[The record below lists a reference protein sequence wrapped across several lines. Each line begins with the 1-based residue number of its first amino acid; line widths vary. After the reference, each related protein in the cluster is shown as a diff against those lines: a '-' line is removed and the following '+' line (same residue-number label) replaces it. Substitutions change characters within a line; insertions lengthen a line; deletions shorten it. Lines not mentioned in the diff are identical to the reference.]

1 MPVNG
6 MNFTGSFLNTY
17 FVAAAPVEL
26 KAALL
31 SAEERYGRWLR
42 FAIPGALLVVII
54 GAIGVVVAA

>member
-1 MPVNG
+1 

-31 SAEERYGRWLR
+31 AALLSAEERYGRWLR
-42 FAIPGALLVVII
+42 FEIPGALLVVII
-54 GAIGVVVAA
+54 GKIGVVLAA